1 MLFDDRLATVLRARA
16 DSEPGARTQFRQ
28 LLDLLGS
35 GPMSE
40 DLELVLKAYERLTEL
55 GEIIPG
61 DEQSRIIRQPGLR
74 LRNRHLV
81 SFLARGEAKPAAAAM
96 ATAQLRAR
104 DWLMIIPRL
113 PIVARG
119 FLRHRRDLPQDV
131 RHLLDRLGVQ
141 DMVLP
146 RPVDHVAHIDPI
158 SDQADS
164 RSDSPA
170 SAGRAGT
177 EARPDPGAGEPV
189 DTTMSCPSPSGSI
202 ASVLKRIAEFQ
213 ETRRARVQNQQA
225 TPRDLAGELAADP
238 LARFDLTSDATGTIV
253 AASAPVSP
261 WLVGLD
267 LADRTVD
274 TAGSLARLDPAT
286 RAAHGER
293 RPFHGGRLELDAAP
307 AVSGEWRIDGAP
319 RFEPSTG
326 RFLGYFLRLQRPQTE
341 EGLEAGQG
349 DSPADLMRQTLH
361 ELRTPVNAIQGFAE
375 IIQHQ
380 LFGPVPNTYRALA
393 AGIAV
398 DAAKL
403 LAGFDEIDR
412 LTRLEA
418 GALELD
424 EGTSDLHAVL
434 ADTVKRLDGVLR
446 ERQAGFVLTVQ
457 GAPFTVAIAEGE
469 AALIAWRLLAGLA
482 GSLSPG
488 ERAEV
493 RLSSDREIA
502 RLEIEMPWSLV
513 EVATAGEDRPV
524 VSAGM
529 FSRAF
534 TLRLAEAEVRAA
546 GGSFTISRE
555 WLRVRLPLVKPKN
568 ESDDTTLASAVRAS

>member
-40 DLELVLKAYERLTEL
+40 DLELVLRAYERLTEL

-61 DEQSRIIRQPGLR
+61 EEQSRIIRQPGLR

-81 SFLARGEAKPAAAAM
+81 SFLASGEAKPAAAAM
-96 ATAQLRAR
+96 ATAQLTAR

-119 FLRHRRDLPQDV
+119 FLRHRRDLPGEV
-131 RHLLDRLGVQ
+131 KTLLDRLGVQ

-146 RPVDHVAHIDPI
+146 RPA
-158 SDQADS
+158 DQIVTIE
-164 RSDSPA
+164 PA
-170 SAGRAGT
+170 SEPRAEP
-177 EARPDPGAGEPV
+177 EARVEPAR
-189 DTTMSCPSPSGSI
+189 PRPAPSGSI
-202 ASVLKRIAEFQ
+202 AGVLQRIAEFQ
-213 ETRRARVQNQQA
+213 ETRRARTQNQQA
-225 TPRDLAGELAADP
+225 SPRDLASELAADP
-238 LARFDLTSDATGTIV
+238 LARFDLTIDVLGTVV
-253 AASAPVSP
+253 AASATVAP

-267 LADRTVD
+267 FGER
-274 TAGSLARLDPAT
+274 AGAAAGQLARLDPGT
-286 RAAHGER
+286 RAALAKR
-293 RPFHGGRLELDAAP
+293 RPFHDGQLEIDAAP
-307 AVSGEWRIDGAP
+307 AISGEWRIDGAP
-319 RFEPSTG
+319 RFEASTG
-326 RFLGYFLRLQRPQTE
+326 RFEGYFLRLQRPVAPE
-341 EGLEAGQG
+341 DMEAEQD

-375 IIQHQ
+375 IIQQQ

-418 GALELD
+418 GAMELD
-424 EGTSDLHAVL
+424 EGISDLRAVL
-434 ADTVKRLDGVLR
+434 ADTVRRLDGVLR
-446 ERQAGFVLTVQ
+446 ERQAGFALTVR
-457 GAPFTVAIAEGE
+457 GSPFTVGIAENE

-482 GSLSPG
+482 GSLSVG

-493 RLSSDREIA
+493 RLTGDSESA

-513 EVATAGEDRPV
+513 EVDAGGEDRPV

-546 GGSFTISRE
+546 GGSFTMTRE
-555 WLRVRLPLVKPKN
+555 WLRVRLPLLTQQA
-568 ESDDTTLASAVRAS
+568 DDNDEADAALASTVRAS